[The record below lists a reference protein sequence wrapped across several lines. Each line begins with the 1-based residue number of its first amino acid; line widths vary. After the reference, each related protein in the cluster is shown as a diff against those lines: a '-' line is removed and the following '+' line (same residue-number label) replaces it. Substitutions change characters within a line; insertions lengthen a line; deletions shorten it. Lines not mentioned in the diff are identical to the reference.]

1 MKGLA
6 MEFEKS
12 FTIVEGNMLTQ
23 LLESLFSRLREYFD
37 LERLG
42 LLLGEL
48 LVNVII
54 AAIVLAIFYL
64 IWRVLNRMVAP
75 RLKRRLD
82 KTSSAFAE
90 TVIKFSMFGF
100 GVVAAL
106 SAAGIRTT
114 ALLGSLG
121 VAGLTIGFALRDTLS
136 NIISGI
142 LVFLDRPF
150 TIDDLVEIDGKYG
163 RVDRITLRT
172 TRIVT
177 NDGKMLAVPNAEVMN
192 KTVTSYT
199 NFPHLRL
206 DIAVTVAVTEDL
218 DQARMILLSLVQ
230 NDTDYMYEPLPR
242 VVVTQLNDYNV
253 TLELQ
258 AWLEDERQHV
268 QKSFELREK
277 VFKAFTAAGIEMPFE
292 TIQLAPHKVAVE
304 LSRGKND
311 AHVSDDRSD

>member
-1 MKGLA
+1 MLVFRSVG
-6 MEFEKS
+6 
-12 FTIVEGNMLTQ
+12 GNMLERM
-23 LLESLFSRLREYFD
+23 LESLLSRLGEYFN

-42 LLLGEL
+42 MLLGEL
-48 LVNVII
+48 LVSVII
-54 AAIVLAIFYL
+54 AFIVMALFYL
-64 IWRVLNRMVAP
+64 LWRVLSWFVAP

-82 KTSSAFAE
+82 KTSAAFVD
-90 TVIKFSMFGF
+90 TIIKFSMFGL
-100 GVVAAL
+100 GVIAAL
-106 SAAGIRTT
+106 GAAGVKTT

-142 LVFLDRPF
+142 LVFMDRPF

-177 NDGKMLAVPNAEVMN
+177 NDGKMLAVPNAEIMN

-206 DIAVTVAVTEDL
+206 DVAVTVAVTEDL
-218 DQARMILLSLVQ
+218 DRVRRILLSLVQ
-230 NDTDYMYEPLPR
+230 DDPDYLSEPLPR

-253 TLELQ
+253 TMELQ
-258 AWLEDERQHV
+258 TWLNNERDHV
-268 QKSFELREK
+268 KKRLALLESA
-277 VFKAFTAAGIEMPFE
+277 FKALTAAGVEMPFE
-292 TIQLAPHKVAVE
+292 TIQLAPHKVSVGG
-304 LSRGKND
+304 LGGSGG
-311 AHVSDDRSD
+311 VGPG